1 MRAISVF
8 NLDTGTS
15 TRWCFAAVALRM
27 RVKKSAMG
35 SVCITP
41 LPARFRH
48 SRAFS
53 LERHAAETDTAHL
66 ELANIAASAA
76 TAAAAVAHTDLKLGL
91 LERLGDFSGACH
103 LLCCSFFAQRET
115 ETLQQFAA
123 FLVVPRRGGQG
134 DVHALDL
141 VHTRVINL
149 RKYQLVLQAKRVV
162 AATVE

>member
-35 SVCITP
+35 SVCINL

-48 SRAFS
+48 SRDFS

-66 ELANIAASAA
+66 ELPNISTGAAA
-76 TAAAAVAHTDLKLGL
+76 AAAAVAHPDLKFGL
-91 LERLGDFSGACH
+91 LQRLGDLCGACH

-115 ETLQQFAA
+115 ESLQQFAA
-123 FLVVPRRGGQG
+123 FLIVPRCR
-134 DVHALDL
+134 
-141 VHTRVINL
+141 
-149 RKYQLVLQAKRVV
+149 
-162 AATVE
+162 

>member
-1 MRAISVF
+1 MRAISVLSF
-8 NLDTGTS
+8 ETGTS
-15 TRWCFAAVALRM
+15 TRWCFAVAALRM

-35 SVCITP
+35 SVCITL

-48 SRAFS
+48 SRDFA

-66 ELANIAASAA
+66 EFANVSAGAA
-76 TAAAAVAHTDLKLGL
+76 TDAAAIAHTDFELGL
-91 LERLGDFSGACH
+91 LERFGDFCGAGH

-134 DVHALDL
+134 
-141 VHTRVINL
+141 
-149 RKYQLVLQAKRVV
+149 
-162 AATVE
+162 